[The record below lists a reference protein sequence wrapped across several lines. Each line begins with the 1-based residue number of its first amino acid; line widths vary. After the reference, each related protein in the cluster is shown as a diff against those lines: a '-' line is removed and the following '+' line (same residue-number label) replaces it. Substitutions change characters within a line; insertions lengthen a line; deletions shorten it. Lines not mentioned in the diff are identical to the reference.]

1 MEGSSLSVCMAPEAA
16 IGSYLGLLPTVW
28 DSPGGSRRLILHVN
42 MLIIIKP
49 RNSGRPHIFKH
60 KDNLNANHS
69 LTHSFICCFFW
80 LFKKLYLLQK
90 TNYDNIIIV
99 II

>member
-69 LTHSFICCFFW
+69 LIHLYVAFFGY
-80 LFKKLYLLQK
+80 LRSYIYSRKLIM
-90 TNYDNIIIV
+90 II
-99 II
+99 